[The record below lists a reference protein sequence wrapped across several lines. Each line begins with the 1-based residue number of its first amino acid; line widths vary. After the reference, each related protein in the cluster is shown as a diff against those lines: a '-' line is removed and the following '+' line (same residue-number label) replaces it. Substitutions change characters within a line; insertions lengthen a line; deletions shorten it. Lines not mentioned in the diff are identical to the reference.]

1 MFVCS
6 SYLQKLKNCC
16 PAIEFRTHEPLKNH
30 TSFRIG
36 GPAAVAVFPATED
49 ELVACVRLAYE
60 EGIAPLVLGGG
71 TNVLAPDEG
80 LDVVVICL
88 KEKFAQVSLLSP
100 TTIYAQSGAPLAKV
114 ALLAA
119 QHALTGLEFAHGI
132 PGTVGGGVYMNAG
145 AYGGELKDVIASVR
159 VLDAQG
165 NVCERTVDDC
175 EFTYRNSLFQRDGSV
190 ILGAVF
196 SLTVGEE
203 SAIRE
208 QMTSLM
214 SKRRSTQP
222 LEYPSAGSTFKRPA
236 QGFAAA
242 LIENTGLKGL
252 QVGDA
257 MVSEKHAGF
266 IINRGKA
273 TASDVLELMQQVQ
286 EKVLAE
292 TGVLLEPEV
301 RILK

>member
-1 MFVCS
+1 MCS

-16 PAIEFRTHEPLKNH
+16 PAMEFRTHEPLKNH

-36 GPAAVAVFPATED
+36 GPVSVAVFPATEN
-49 ELVACVRLAYE
+49 EVAACVRLARE
-60 EGIAPLVLGGG
+60 EGIEPLVLGGG

-80 LDVVVICL
+80 LKTVAICL
-88 KEKFAQVSLLSP
+88 KDKFSQVSLLTP
-100 TTIYAQSGAPLAKV
+100 TTVYAQAGAPLAKV
-114 ALLAA
+114 ANFAA
-119 QHALTGLEFAHGI
+119 QYALTGLEFAHGI

-145 AYGGELKDVIASVR
+145 AYGGELKDVIQSVR
-159 VLDAQG
+159 VLDSQG
-165 NVCERTVDDC
+165 NVCERSVVDC
-175 EFTYRNSLFQRDGSV
+175 EFTYRNSLFQRDGSI
-190 ILGAVF
+190 ILGATF

-208 QMTSLM
+208 QMTLLM
-214 SKRRSTQP
+214 AKRRSTQP

-236 QGFAAA
+236 QGYAAA

-252 QVGDA
+252 RVGDA

-266 IINRGKA
+266 VINCGKA
-273 TASDVLELMQQVQ
+273 TASEVLELMQQVQ
-286 EKVLAE
+286 KSVFEA